1 MKTETPGST
10 NLHEPHPKEH
20 FKMPEFSDVNW
31 AKRTIGNKERTN
43 AKLLKCRLVLDMI

>member
-10 NLHEPHPKEH
+10 DLHEPLQKKIS
-20 FKMPEFSDVNW
+20 KMQEFSDVNRF
-31 AKRTIGNKERTN
+31 KRTIGNKERTN